1 MIVYRK
7 LAIYVELVQ
16 AKIWQSMGFIDDFE
30 LFFLNF
36 CFNLKSFSSVSSYLK
51 IFSYFILGFEKLY
64 PALYVK
70 PL

>member
-1 MIVYRK
+1 MSCK
-7 LAIYVELVQ
+7 
-16 AKIWQSMGFIDDFE
+16 M
-30 LFFLNF
+30 FFFVNF
-36 CFNLKSFSSVSSYLK
+36 SFNLKSFSSVSSYLK